1 MKEARMR
8 GLEHKRV
15 VITGGASGIGKATA
29 MRFLDEGARV
39 IVMDRDRPAMEAL
52 LAECPGIAA
61 ILHVDVADPV
71 TVGHGFE
78 DIADQFQGLDVL
90 VNNAGVSRRY
100 DTLEFPFAEW
110 RSVLAVNLDGA
121 FLVAQQAARAMLA
134 GDGGVILNMAST
146 NGMVGYYRHVAYN
159 VSKAG
164 VLQMTRSMALDFAPK
179 IRVNAICPGFIATP
193 LQTYGE
199 EISARVPL
207 GRFGRP
213 EEVAALF
220 AFLASEDASFI
231 TGQAF
236 IIDGGELA
244 GGLASGK

>member
-1 MKEARMR
+1 MR
-8 GLEHKRV
+8 GLADKRV
-15 VITGGASGIGKATA
+15 LITGGASGIGKATA
-29 MRFLDEGARV
+29 IRFLEEGARV
-39 IVMDRDRPAMEAL
+39 ILLDRDGPAMEAL
-52 LAECPGIAA
+52 FVEYPGIVGLVHADVTDA
-61 ILHVDVADPV
+61 VEVERGFDEILDRF
-71 TVGHGFE
+71 G
-78 DIADQFQGLDVL
+78 GLDVL
-90 VNNAGVSRRY
+90 VNNAGISRRY
-100 DTLEFPFAEW
+100 DTLEFPLDEW

-121 FLVAQQAARAMLA
+121 FLVAQRAARAMMV
-134 GDGGVILNMAST
+134 GGKGAILNMAST
-146 NGMVGYYRHVAYN
+146 NGMVGYHRHIAYN

-164 VLQMTRSMALDFAPK
+164 VVQMTRSMALDFAPE
-179 IRVNAICPGFIATP
+179 IRVNAVCPGFIATP

-207 GRFGRP
+207 GRFGMP